1 MNMTENFTEQK
12 WNTFEASG
20 KIADYL
26 QYKGVN
32 MKNFSDK
39 NVTVSAGGITAA
51 NTAEC

>member
-1 MNMTENFTEQK
+1 MTENFTEQK

-32 MKNFSDK
+32 SKSFTDK
-39 NVTVSAGGITAA
+39 TMQTTQGNIIVN
-51 NTAEC
+51 NTKC